1 MVIGTALHI
10 LEDWEGAAIMELGT
24 KHVTEKTARKDCAIL
39 YVSGTLSM
47 SSGIFRDGTFLAL
60 VTGEK
65 QQCS

>member
-1 MVIGTALHI
+1 
-10 LEDWEGAAIMELGT
+10 MELGT